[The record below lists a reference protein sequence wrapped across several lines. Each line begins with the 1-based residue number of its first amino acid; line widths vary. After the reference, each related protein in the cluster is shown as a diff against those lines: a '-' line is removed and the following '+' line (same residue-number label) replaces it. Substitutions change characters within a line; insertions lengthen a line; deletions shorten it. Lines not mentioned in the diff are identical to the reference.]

1 MFFLGCIYGTSSVT
15 SSLSSNKNPLRLTV
29 YPIKHTQGNA
39 NKKLALYIIHEENH
53 QIYSSIIHK
62 IGSKNICNTENF
74 LKKIIQNHNKLCHT
88 SGNVM
93 EGENV
98 K

>member
-1 MFFLGCIYGTSSVT
+1 MFFLGCIYGISSVT
-15 SSLSSNKNPLRLTV
+15 GSLSSNKSPLRLTV

-62 IGSKNICNTENF
+62 IGSKNICNTEN
-74 LKKIIQNHNKLCHT
+74 LKKKSYKITISYAIPQEMLWKEK
-88 SGNVM
+88 M
-93 EGENV
+93 
-98 K
+98 